1 MGKHLSFW
9 IGFFAA
15 ALLVVPVALGIM
27 GVAEERLRQMA
38 VVLFA
43 GVSVLV
49 VLLVVAL
56 FFRDAILRRVLGRSE
71 VALEDV
77 AGSLVSAVAAAS
89 EGDRDKAAT
98 HARALVQG
106 GVGWYAWSSF
116 YRWVIGSA
124 LGLLLAFGAFVG
136 TVLLFEQTRTL
147 RVQTERIG
155 EQTELMSAQT
165 ALMEAQTERLR
176 EQTEAAAMQN
186 EIMTLNLVNQLRE
199 QMLASVET
207 LPLGEWLR
215 SFGWPGITSPIVA
228 HSGTQLSCGVGL
240 QLEHELNSQPSEAT
254 LGAIEELTQSAS
266 LGNRVIDALKLLTQ
280 DSNSGVSL
288 GAIQVLDKIDQPFTE
303 TEVHLNNVLV
313 DKPTHLRNPQHQ
325 LVFAGSYVANLNCPD
340 CELRVETSIYHRSIP
355 LTRSGHGNMI
365 VNADVM
371 PIWPGILIMPDG
383 IDLPEDWNGTALE
396 TGLYFFDFATAWLVQ
411 SSARATCE
419 ELATIARINPMLKM
433 MSYSEV
439 LFER

>member
-77 AGSLVSAVAAAS
+77 AGSLVGALAAAS
-89 EGDRDKAAT
+89 EGDRDKAAD

-106 GVGWYAWSSF
+106 GVGWYTWSSF

-155 EQTELMSAQT
+155 EQTALMEAQT

-176 EQTEAAAMQN
+176 EQTEAAAIQN
-186 EIMTLNLVNQLRE
+186 EIMSLSLVNQLRE

-207 LPLGEWLR
+207 RPLGEWLATR
-215 SFGWPGITSPIVA
+215 GIAGVDQPLVRYATT
-228 HSGTQLSCGVGL
+228 GLSCDMYFDGDFV
-240 QLEHELNSQPSEAT
+240 LNSPPSEAAVGAIAGLAQSPA
-254 LGAIEELTQSAS
+254 LGA
-266 LGNRVIDALKLLTQ
+266 RVISALNLLAQ
-280 DSNSGVSL
+280 DSHGSVVI
-288 GAIQVLDKIDQPFTE
+288 GAVRALEQAGHPYGGEFTLRDLIIKDV
-303 TEVHLNNVLV
+303 TRLAARPYRLNV
-313 DKPTHLRNPQHQ
+313 RRS
-325 LVFAGSYVANLNCPD
+325 FISNLICPD
-340 CELRVETSIYHRSIP
+340 CDMHLSASIFHYGAPLRTVGGFNLVTNPHNDDP
-355 LTRSGHGNMI
+355 
-365 VNADVM
+365 VN
-371 PIWPGILIMPDG
+371 GFLI
-383 IDLPEDWNGTALE
+383 T
-396 TGLYFFDFATAWLVQ
+396 V
-411 SSARATCE
+411 RE
-419 ELATIARINPMLKM
+419 ELSATWLPRPPVPVQTGPYFPSSFNGWMTRHKELPACEIMAEIARINPLLTMALPQ
-433 MSYSEV
+433 
-439 LFER
+439 